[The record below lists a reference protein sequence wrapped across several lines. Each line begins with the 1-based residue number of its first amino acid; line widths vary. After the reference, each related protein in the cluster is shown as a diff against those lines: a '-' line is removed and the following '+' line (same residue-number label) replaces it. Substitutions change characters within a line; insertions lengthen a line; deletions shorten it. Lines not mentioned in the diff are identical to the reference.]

1 MNYKAKLYQIRRVLF
16 PRPCML
22 CRQGACIHSIPVC
35 KDCVEDLRA
44 ALKEPCRFCGLPAA
58 ECICTHNKDVRFL
71 LWYDLPLSRKLVGML
86 KYDAKRERVEF
97 LADRLAALCNGRYDG
112 VTFIPR
118 RPKEKRLYGYDHA
131 RLLAE
136 AVAKRLDLPLVAAL
150 ECHSHLEQK
159 FLSASQREKSMRG
172 RYHAI
177 PQAVEAYP
185 RLLLIDDVCTTGATL
200 RACSAILREA
210 GAKTVSAAVL
220 AKVQAHHK
228 P

>member
-1 MNYKAKLYQIRRVLF
+1 MSYKAKWYRIRRVLF

-58 ECICTHNKDVRFL
+58 ECICSHNKDVRFL
-71 LWYDLPLSRKLVGML
+71 LWYDLPLARKLIGML

-112 VTFIPR
+112 VTYIPR

-131 RLLAE
+131 YLLAE
-136 AVAKRLDLPLVAAL
+136 AIAKRLDLPLITTL

-210 GAKTVSAAVL
+210 GAKAVSAAVL
-220 AKVQAHHK
+220 AKVQTNYK